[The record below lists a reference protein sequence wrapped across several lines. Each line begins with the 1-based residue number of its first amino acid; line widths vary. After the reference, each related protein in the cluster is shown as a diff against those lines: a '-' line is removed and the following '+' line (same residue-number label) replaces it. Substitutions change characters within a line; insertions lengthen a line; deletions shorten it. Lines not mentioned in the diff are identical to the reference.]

1 MTRIVGYNLL
11 KTAFVLYVGTILL
24 TGCGSPAESK
34 SSEANISEL
43 TLTIGGKGYQADFSG
58 GTTAMIELP
67 TRGNVPQTVTVAS
80 VTLSAGASGLATED
94 ELKVSN
100 NQISITVTAEDGT
113 TVPYTVSLT
122 FAIDA
127 SELARSESTET
138 LNNNIAPDKYRVN
151 YVTFSIEAASA
162 GDYRL
167 ALRAASEDKPTVSEI
182 KGASATIVR
191 SLTSTPINVFMGFHM
206 DTTLFDAL
214 TDWTSASYKG
224 AFDRTLQQTVVD
236 GAALQAGTAYKL
248 FAVKEEANADTVY
261 ELLSF
266 TTDAP
271 PSPTIGGVFFYNFP
285 TEHTYT
291 LKTGEPFLLQAL
303 LRGILVGSIGVSEK
317 ASTGTLIAITTLSY
331 TSDSVH
337 LPSPGAN
344 PVYSFASLMTSEPK
358 SVSLVSKEFRPS
370 NEEFIGFKYEHG
382 IGHIIEAN
390 FTILE

>member
-1 MTRIVGYNLL
+1 MTRIIGYNLL
-11 KTAFVLYVGTILL
+11 KTAFILYVGTILL

-138 LNNNIAPDKYRVN
+138 SNNNVAPDKYRVN
-151 YVTFSIEAASA
+151 YVAFSIEAASA

-182 KGASATIVR
+182 KSASATIVR

-206 DTTLFDAL
+206 DATLFDAS

-224 AFDRTLQQTVVD
+224 EMDKSLKQTVVD
-236 GAALQAGTAYKL
+236 GAALQADTAYKL

-271 PSPTIGGVFFYNFP
+271 PSPTTEGVFFYNFP

-303 LRGILVGSIGVSEK
+303 LRGCYQWRHNS
-317 ASTGTLIAITTLSY
+317 
-331 TSDSVH
+331 
-337 LPSPGAN
+337 
-344 PVYSFASLMTSEPK
+344 
-358 SVSLVSKEFRPS
+358 R
-370 NEEFIGFKYEHG
+370 
-382 IGHIIEAN
+382 
-390 FTILE
+390 